1 MPPPFPSTCDS
12 DPPPPYPNENG
23 LSSSDDVEDAPPST
37 DHPTFRLKVGIGVE
51 DSGVEEAIRCL
62 GLERGFQVVDI
73 EAGADPAATRSCGVL
88 VFDAKRASRQPALA
102 SFFDIAAP
110 CARDF
115 MLIRRRSNADCAL
128 EAYAYTHAQLGRM
141 HLMLE
146 SLFPRD
152 KPLRDAADEILGSA
166 PAIRLVRR
174 QVRRIARYP
183 DVSVMILGET
193 GTGKELVAR
202 ALHDLT
208 AAGDPYVAL
217 NCAAIS
223 ESLFE
228 SELFGH
234 ERGSYTGAHAAHA
247 GLLEQAGQ
255 GTVFLDEIGEMP
267 AHLQPKLLRAIE
279 TRSFRRVGGTRD
291 IPLRARI
298 ASATNRSLSRQK
310 HDVLRSDLMFRLAG
324 FTVLLQPLR
333 DRLSDLP
340 ALAQKFLRDFLNR
353 HARSRPMGFTS
364 AALGELSQHS
374 WPGNVRELRAVVEQ
388 AAILASGAL
397 IEACDVGACLNE
409 WQCAKEAEAASPVS
423 AAPILGSRSLD
434 EVQRDM
440 VLRTVE
446 RFRGNLTKA
455 AHELGI
461 ARSTLRHRL
470 RRYGSR

>member
-1 MPPPFPSTCDS
+1 LDEVP
-12 DPPPPYPNENG
+12 
-23 LSSSDDVEDAPPST
+23 AST
-37 DHPTFRLKVGIGVE
+37 DHPTLRQKVGIGLE

-62 GLERGFQVVDI
+62 GLERGFQVVGI
-73 EAGADPAATRSCGVL
+73 EPGADPAAARSCGVL
-88 VFDAKRASRQPALA
+88 VFDAIRASRQPALA

-110 CARDF
+110 VARDF
-115 MLIRRRSNADCAL
+115 LLIRKRSNTDCAL
-128 EAYAYTHAQLGRM
+128 EAYAYTRAQLGRM

-146 SLFPRD
+146 SLFPGD
-152 KPLRDAADEILGSA
+152 KPPRDAADEILGSA

-174 QVRRIARYP
+174 QIRRIARYP
-183 DVSVMILGET
+183 DVAVMILGET

-202 ALHDLT
+202 AIHDLT

-234 ERGSYTGAHAAHA
+234 ERGAYTGAHAAHA

-255 GTVFLDEIGEMP
+255 GTVFLDEVGEMP
-267 AHLQPKLLRAIE
+267 AHLQPKLLRALE
-279 TRSFRRVGGTRD
+279 TRTFRRVGGNRD

-298 ASATNRSLSRQK
+298 VSATNRSLSRQK

-340 ALAQKFLRDFLNR
+340 VLAQKFLRDFLSR

-364 AALGELSQHS
+364 AALTELHQHS
-374 WPGNVRELRAVVEQ
+374 WAGNVRELRGVVEQ

-409 WQCAKEAEAASPVS
+409 WQCVKDGAAASPVL
-423 AAPILGSRSLD
+423 AASVPDSRSLD
-434 EVQRDM
+434 EVQRDV

-446 RFRGNLTKA
+446 RFQGNLTKA

-470 RRYGSR
+470 RRYGRR